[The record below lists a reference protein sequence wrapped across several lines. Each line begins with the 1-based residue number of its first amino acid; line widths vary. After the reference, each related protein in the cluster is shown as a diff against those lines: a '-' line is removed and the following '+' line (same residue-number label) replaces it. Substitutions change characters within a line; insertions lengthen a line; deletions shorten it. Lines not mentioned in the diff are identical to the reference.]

1 MEQRL
6 EGGDYITNL
15 KERVQLYLAQTR
27 FLIANDTVG
36 FILKAAHRFI
46 LAT

>member
-6 EGGDYITNL
+6 EGGDHITNS
-15 KERVQLYLAQTR
+15 KERVQLYLAKTM
-27 FLIANDTVG
+27 FLMAKDTMG
-36 FILKAAHRFI
+36 FILRATRRFI